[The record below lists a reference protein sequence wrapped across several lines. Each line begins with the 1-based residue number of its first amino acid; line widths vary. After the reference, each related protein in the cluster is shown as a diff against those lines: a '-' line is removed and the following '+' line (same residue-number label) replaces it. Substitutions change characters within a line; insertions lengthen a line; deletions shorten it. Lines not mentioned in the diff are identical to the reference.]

1 MTQWFM
7 SNWWKVA
14 IVPIA
19 GYLVWKI
26 FKVIV
31 LFFSNRTRPNTAK
44 VDSKFKNDV
53 SSISAEEAK
62 KLEVVNKNCE
72 EAKKLLDSGEKK
84 PCDVFNEELK
94 K

>member
-1 MTQWFM
+1 MTKWF
-7 SNWWKVA
+7 WIA

-31 LFFSNRTRPNTAK
+31 LFFSNRTKLDTTK
-44 VDSKFKNDV
+44 IDSKFKTDV
-53 SSISAEEAK
+53 DSILAEEAK
-62 KLEVVNKNCE
+62 KLEVVKKNCE
-72 EAKKLLDSGEKK
+72 EVKKLLDNGEKK